1 MRKLFYTG
9 SLLAAMCV
17 VAPALAA
24 DKVVVGYGTGSTAL
38 PFFVAMEEG
47 IFTKHDI
54 EIEGVVIPIN
64 SNLQSSLIANQVD
77 AAAVMLAVEGMAG
90 NLVKPGSINYIS
102 LNAQSDIYRMEQF
115 VVREGVD
122 VKTLADFKGKKLVTA
137 PGVGNATLAKA
148 ALTAA
153 GLEEGDYVLDQLDTA
168 QHINVLTS
176 GQYDGA
182 YTLEPNATIMNEQN
196 VAHTLQAGIVAGIVL
211 GDPKANAYM
220 AGGALSEKFLAERPE
235 VAERYIAAWD
245 EAIDFI
251 HDNPGEARQALLAY
265 TPIAP
270 EIIDKVPLV
279 LFSKISDVSEED
291 IDNFQKY
298 IDFSVQIG
306 TIPGDIDVRPF
317 IVK

>member
-1 MRKLFYTG
+1 MKKI
-9 SLLAAMCV
+9 LLAGTMLA
-17 VAPALAA
+17 ALGASAFAA
-24 DKVVVGYGTGSTAL
+24 DKVVVGYGTGATQL
-38 PFFVAMEEG
+38 PFFVALEQGLFE
-47 IFTKHDI
+47 KHDI
-54 EIEGVVIPIN
+54 EIEGAVIPVN
-64 SNLQSSLIANQVD
+64 SNLQSSLVANQID

-90 NLVKPGSINYIS
+90 NYVKPGSINYIS
-102 LNAQSDIYRMEQF
+102 LNAQSDNHRMEQF

-148 ALTAA
+148 ALAAA
-153 GLEEGDYVLDQLDTA
+153 GLQEGDYVLDQLDTG
-168 QHINVLTS
+168 QHINVLKS

-182 YTLEPNATIMNEQN
+182 YTLEPNATIMNEEG
-196 VAHTLQAGIVAGIVL
+196 VAHTLKAGIVASVVL

-220 AGGALSEKFLAERPE
+220 GGGAISAKFLKERPE
-235 VAERYIAAWD
+235 VAKRYMAAWD

-251 HDNPGEARQALLAY
+251 HEKPEEARKALLKY
-265 TPIAP
+265 TPISE
-270 EIIDKVPLV
+270 EIVQKVPLV
-279 LFSKISDVSEED
+279 LFSKLSDVSEED

-306 TIPGDIDVRPF
+306 TIPGAVDVRPF